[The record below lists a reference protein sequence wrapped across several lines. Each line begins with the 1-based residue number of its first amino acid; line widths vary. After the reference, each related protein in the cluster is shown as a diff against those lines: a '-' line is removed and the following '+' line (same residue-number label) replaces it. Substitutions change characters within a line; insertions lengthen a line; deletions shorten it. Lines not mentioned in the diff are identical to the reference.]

1 MNVVVLIGRIIKD
14 IDVRYTEKDLAVSNF
29 TIAVRKDY
37 KNVNGEYESDFI
49 NCVSFGNISEYL
61 NKYANKGD
69 LVAVKGRIQ
78 TRNYEDKE
86 GNKRYITEVFV
97 DKTTLLSSRKNT
109 QQETNEYKDA
119 SVKTETNALDSL
131 DIKIEDS
138 DLPF

>member
-14 IDVRYTEKDLAVSNF
+14 IEVRYTEKDLAVSNF

>member
-1 MNVVVLIGRIIKD
+1 MNVVVLVGRITKD
-14 IDVRYTEKDLAVSNF
+14 IEVRYTEKDLAVSNF

-61 NKYANKGD
+61 KKYAIKGN
-69 LVAVKGRIQ
+69 LIAVSGRIQ

-86 GNKRYITEVFV
+86 GNKRYITEVFANKV
-97 DKTTLLSSRKNT
+97 TLLSSNKSK
-109 QQETNEYKDA
+109 NEYEDA
-119 SVKTETNALDSL
+119 SVKTETNALESL
-131 DIKIEDS
+131 DVKIEDS

>member
-1 MNVVVLIGRIIKD
+1 MNVVILIGRITKD
-14 IDVRYTEKDLAVSNF
+14 IEVRYTEKNLAVSNF

-37 KNVNGEYESDFI
+37 KNENGEYDSDFI

-69 LVAVKGRIQ
+69 LISVKGRIQ

-97 DKTTLLSSRKNT
+97 DKTTLLSNRKST
-109 QQETNEYKDA
+109 QQEANEFKDA

-131 DIKIEDS
+131 DLKIQDS

>member
-14 IDVRYTEKDLAVSNF
+14 IEVRYTEKDLAVSNF

-109 QQETNEYKDA
+109 QKETNEYKDA
-119 SVKTETNALDSL
+119 RVKKETNALDSL

>member
-14 IDVRYTEKDLAVSNF
+14 IEVRYTEKDLAVSNF

-49 NCVSFGNISEYL
+49 NCVSFGIISEYL

-109 QQETNEYKDA
+109 HEYKDA